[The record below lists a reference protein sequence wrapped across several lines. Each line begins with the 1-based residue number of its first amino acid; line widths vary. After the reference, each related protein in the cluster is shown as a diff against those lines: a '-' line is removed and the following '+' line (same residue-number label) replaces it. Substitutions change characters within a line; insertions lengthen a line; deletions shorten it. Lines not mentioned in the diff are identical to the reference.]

1 MSFMTTITRSE
12 VVKLAKISSI
22 DMHEHEIDD
31 LVRELQ
37 VVLTY
42 VSSLQKVVKA
52 YQVHPEGK
60 DAIRTVNVMREDTP
74 ISYDAQRIMARAP
87 MREEDYFVVPI
98 IVKQS

>member
-1 MSFMTTITRSE
+1 MATITRDE
-12 VVKLAKISSI
+12 VIKLANISSLAMR
-22 DMHEHEIDD
+22 DHEIDE

-52 YQVHPEGK
+52 YETHPQGK
-60 DAIRTVNVMREDTP
+60 DAIRSVNVMRADEP
-74 ISYDAQRIMARAP
+74 VVYDAQRIMDRAP
-87 MREEDYFVVPI
+87 VREEDYFVVPI

>member
-1 MSFMTTITRSE
+1 MTTITRDE
-12 VVKLAKISSI
+12 VVKLAAISSL
-22 DMHEHEIDD
+22 DMREHEIDE

-52 YQVHPEGK
+52 YEAQPQGV
-60 DAIRTVNVMREDTP
+60 DAIRTVNVMRSDEP
-74 ISYDAQRIMARAP
+74 VAFDAHRIIERAP
-87 MREEDYFVVPI
+87 VREEDYFVVPI